1 MRKIL
6 LLLIIISLLF
16 TSCEIINPKED
27 IPSYI
32 QIDTQ
37 KVIINDIVKEGNN
50 NHGISDAWIY
60 IDDKYQGNYEPPVK
74 FPVLT
79 SGSHKIT
86 LIAGIKTN
94 GISSTREEYPFYR
107 EYIIDTVLK
116 ESSVL
121 KINPEY
127 TYLNNIH
134 FWIEDFQDSD
144 IKISPQQGMNSD
156 TVIVREANPDIAG
169 DYYGAIYVNSNNPIF
184 NAATNVE
191 TDPIYYFQA
200 NRRMFL
206 EMEYKNN
213 QHFWVG
219 LYADGIPYSIEL
231 INPSNTWKT
240 IYIDLT
246 STIKSHPANAYMLFF
261 NTEWDGN
268 NQGTIFLN
276 NIKLVNYE

>member
-1 MRKIL
+1 MRKTL
-6 LLLIIISLLF
+6 LLLLLFGLFF
-16 TSCEIINPKED
+16 TSCDIINPKED
-27 IPSYI
+27 VPSYI

-37 KVIINDIVKEGNN
+37 KVVINDPIKEGNN
-50 NHGISDAWIY
+50 NHGISDAWVY
-60 IDDKYQGNYEPPVK
+60 IDDKYQGNYEPPIK

-94 GISSTREEYPFYR
+94 GISSTREEYPFYQ
-107 EYIIDTVLK
+107 EYIIDTVLT
-116 ESSVL
+116 ENSVL
-121 KINPEY
+121 KLQPEY
-127 TYLNNIH
+127 SYIDNMH

-144 IKISPQQGMNSD
+144 IKISPQPGMNSD
-156 TVIVREANPDIAG
+156 TVIVRESNPDIPG
-169 DYYGAIYVNSNNPIF
+169 DYIGAIYVNSTNPIF
-184 NAATNVE
+184 NVATSAE

-213 QHFWVG
+213 QSFWVG
-219 LYADGIPYSIEL
+219 LYADGIPYPIEL
-231 INPSNTWKT
+231 LNTSSIWNT

-246 STIKSHPANAYMLFF
+246 ETIKSHPATVYMLFL
-261 NTEWDGN
+261 NTEWNGN
-268 NQGTIFLN
+268 SQGEIFLD